1 MVNFKPAFLISLDS
15 KDNSPNYSC
24 AIIPD
29 SRFDINKWS
38 STVFQRFTAVLA
50 CILLLASLAGCI
62 RPHKS
67 PISQGNLLRV
77 EDIERLETG
86 MTREQV
92 VFLIGQPILAQPF
105 EKSRWDYVYVSR
117 QGYKE
122 PVRKNITLFFE
133 NDRLARIKNNYQ
145 GAGPENLSANPTE
158 LEEAEEVEEDVGEE

>member
-1 MVNFKPAFLISLDS
+1 
-15 KDNSPNYSC
+15 
-24 AIIPD
+24 
-29 SRFDINKWS
+29 
-38 STVFQRFTAVLA
+38 VFQRFTAVLT
-50 CILLLASLAGCI
+50 CVLLLTSLAGCI

-122 PVRKNITLFFE
+122 PARKNITLFFE
-133 NDRLARIKNNYQ
+133 DDRLARIENNYL
-145 GAGPENLSANPTE
+145 GAGPENLSEKPTE
-158 LEEAEEVEEDVGEE
+158 LEEAEEIGEE

>member
-1 MVNFKPAFLISLDS
+1 M
-15 KDNSPNYSC
+15 
-24 AIIPD
+24 
-29 SRFDINKWS
+29 
-38 STVFQRFTAVLA
+38 FQRFTAVLA
-50 CILLLASLAGCI
+50 CFLLLTSLAGCI

-92 VFLIGQPILAQPF
+92 IFLIGQPILAQPF

-122 PVRKNITLFFE
+122 PVRKKITLFFE
-133 NDRLARIKNNYQ
+133 DDRLARIDDNYQ
-145 GAGPENLSANPTE
+145 GADPENPSANPSE
-158 LEEAEEVEEDVGEE
+158 LEEAEEIGEEIGEE